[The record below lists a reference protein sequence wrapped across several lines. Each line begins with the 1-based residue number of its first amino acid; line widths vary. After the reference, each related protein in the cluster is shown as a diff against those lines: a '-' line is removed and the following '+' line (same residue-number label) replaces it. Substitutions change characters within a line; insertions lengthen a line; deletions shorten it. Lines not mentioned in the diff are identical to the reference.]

1 MDSIMRYYVKRK
13 NKNIFSDWKKKY
25 KYFSPDG
32 IVDFY
37 SYNNATLNI
46 AFILEETNKKEEDGG
61 YDLAEFLR
69 QGAVGGCIW
78 NNVSRFSVGIILK
91 KDFVVIEDLDKYDGK
106 NIMLIFQL

>member
-46 AFILEETNKKEEDGG
+46 AFILKETNKKAGQ
-61 YDLAEFLR
+61 R
-69 QGAVGGCIW
+69 RRKIW
-78 NNVSRFSVGIILK
+78 K
-91 KDFVVIEDLDKYDGK
+91 QKTD
-106 NIMLIFQL
+106 